1 MLLVCVHI
9 GLHQAGLKAHSGV
22 TAPNPELLGLEAHY
36 ALRRPRGPSP

>member
-22 TAPNPELLGLEAHY
+22 TTPNPELLGLEAHY